1 MSKSGRQHCVQQKL
15 PSFFLRMHFD
25 PFSGARFR
33 CSATQSHAYA
43 CRLVGGGGADLKA
56 TESLREGMRAGRRPL
71 ETFDFGDR
79 PGAKTN
85 GAVMN
90 GADA

>member
-43 CRLVGGGGADLKA
+43 CRLVGGGGSGAETKSAQSACAAPRRTFGDA
-56 TESLREGMRAGRRPL
+56 RQCSLRRSLSANLIAG
-71 ETFDFGDR
+71 
-79 PGAKTN
+79 
-85 GAVMN
+85 
-90 GADA
+90 